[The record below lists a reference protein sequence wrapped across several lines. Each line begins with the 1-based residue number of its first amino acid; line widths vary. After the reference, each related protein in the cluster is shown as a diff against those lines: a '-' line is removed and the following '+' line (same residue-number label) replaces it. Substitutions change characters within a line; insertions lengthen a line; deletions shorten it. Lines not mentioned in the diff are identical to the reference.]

1 MTQKPVLKDR
11 KPGRKRLALSRE
23 TLRELTPHELDGIAS
38 GSSMESD
45 VGLVTT
51 TRDCA
56 ERIL

>member
-11 KPGRKRLALSRE
+11 KPGRKKLALSRE
-23 TLRELTPHELDGIAS
+23 TLRELTPPELYGIAS
-38 GSSMESD
+38 GSGMETI

-56 ERIL
+56 ESTE